1 MRTTLS
7 FSAERTQSEHKIN
20 SLAYSK
26 ALSACILGPE
36 LPHPPTAFW
45 HEASTRPNSC
55 LLRKS
60 TCESCC
66 SYFFA
71 DDRLQRSLLLADIR
85 KDRTK
90 AKGDVN
96 SGGDFYGPF
105 WADAKDHAAG
115 RSSLPERTEIR
126 IAANGT
132 RARLYPILRDCFLSM
147 WNEKMR
153 WRNEPFEFT
162 PGSVKAQ
169 LLIEELRAIIKIE
182 NTASIKVWD
191 GSHRVIYPYFSEM
204 PALPEAAARL
214 GFWALQEALPDYRS
228 EDFRIIDMH
237 RRAYFRPT
245 DVGINH
251 DQRNQFVKRYD
262 ILLTKWRKLRD
273 ER

>member
-1 MRTTLS
+1 MS
-7 FSAERTQSEHKIN
+7 IEKIN
-20 SLAYSK
+20 
-26 ALSACILGPE
+26 
-36 LPHPPTAFW
+36 
-45 HEASTRPNSC
+45 
-55 LLRKS
+55 LRKLLQLL
-60 TCESCC
+60 
-66 SYFFA
+66 FA

-90 AKGDVN
+90 AKGDVD

-115 RSSLPERTEIR
+115 RASLPERTEIR

-162 PGSVKAQ
+162 PESVKAQ
-169 LLIEELRAIIKIE
+169 LLIEELGATIKIE

-191 GSHRVIYPYFSEM
+191 GSHRVIYPYFSET

-214 GFWALQEALPDYRS
+214 GFWALREALPDYRF

-245 DVGINH
+245 DVGMKH
-251 DQRNQFVKRYD
+251 DERDQFVKRYD